1 MVLHVPIKSYHL
13 VNKHRQKDG
22 YGHLPFSNEKLL
34 LLLFR
39 SGSLGNLDSSIFE
52 QRSFYSE
59 QSWANIQ
66 SKQEDTT
73 KNNTPKQKKD
83 FKKSILKDRARC
95 YGYESAR
102 NTENGARTWK
112 LWDKQ

>member
-1 MVLHVPIKSYHL
+1 M
-13 VNKHRQKDG
+13 
-22 YGHLPFSNEKLL
+22 PFSNEKLL
-34 LLLFR
+34 LLLF
-39 SGSLGNLDSSIFE
+39 SSCSHEKLDLQSSNNDSST
-52 QRSFYSE
+52 RNNLR
-59 QSWANIQ
+59 ANIQ

-83 FKKSILKDRARC
+83 FKKSVLKDRAHC